1 MYIYATHPICNIIG
15 EVTVVGC
22 LSGPPEI
29 LWKKVSNRGAGLCK
43 EEFYN
48 YFFNCKVAYAF
59 ELCNPVIYRYPVP
72 LSKIYITY
80 PPQSFY
86 YLNEQQCH
94 LITFYSNHFEQLSF
108 FILYDIFLF
117 SLLHYSKSSWQT
129 VNPSYSIFSFLKIDF
144 HHMTKNRKR
153 LIIAND
159 SCVSTISSNISRC
172 KK

>member
-1 MYIYATHPICNIIG
+1 MANVLFSIKPRFASDILSDQKHFEFRKRNCRNLGSTMYIYATHPICNIIG

-86 YLNEQQCH
+86 YLNEQQCQ
-94 LITFYSNHFEQLSF
+94 LITFYSNHFE
-108 FILYDIFLF
+108 
-117 SLLHYSKSSWQT
+117 
-129 VNPSYSIFSFLKIDF
+129 
-144 HHMTKNRKR
+144 
-153 LIIAND
+153 
-159 SCVSTISSNISRC
+159 
-172 KK
+172 